1 MRAQMRLRTSIL
13 MLFVCGPA
21 WAADSWTTPYP
32 GIQHLYRTDA
42 TPNHI
47 HAIKVDLTAATI
59 RLHATKT
66 ADRQK
71 TVSAFAAQYGCVVAT
86 NADFFSYQGYGTI
99 GLAVGATER
108 WPNSTDTADEG
119 TVAIGR
125 DNRIEISLPQ
135 DIVDPPA
142 DWMSE
147 VVSGHPLLVDGGV
160 VSADTNCTTS
170 FCNRNPRTAAG
181 LSQDGHTLFLVVV
194 DGRSTVSLGMSLRE
208 LADLMV
214 ELGAWRALNLDGGG
228 SSTLFV
234 ANEGGVQ
241 NTPSDGMERVVGN
254 HLGVAVV
261 DPFGTLKGYVR
272 EDAITNTAGPIAG
285 ATVMLSTG
293 QMATTDANGLYSIAQ
308 VPRGDVTIAVMAT
321 GFDDA
326 SRAVFVAGDT
336 SWGSVALH
344 HPMVM
349 PDGGTADAAAADAA
363 GGGAGGGGAGGAG
376 GSPGNGDTPVDT
388 GGGCTLAAS
397 APTPPLWL
405 LILLPLC
412 ATRRLRSRRH

>member
-1 MRAQMRLRTSIL
+1 MRFRTLIVL
-13 MLFVCGPA
+13 LFVCGPA
-21 WAADSWTTPYP
+21 WAADRWTTPYP

-42 TPNHI
+42 TPNRI
-47 HAIKVDLTAATI
+47 HAIKVDLTTATL
-59 RLHATKT
+59 RLRATRT

-86 NADFFSYQGYGTI
+86 NGDFFSYQGYGTI
-99 GLAVGATER
+99 GLAMGAEER
-108 WPNSTDTADEG
+108 WPNSTDTTDEG
-119 TVAIGR
+119 TVAVGR
-125 DNRIEISLPQ
+125 DNRIEISRPQ

-147 VVSGHPLLVDGGV
+147 IVSGHPLLVDGGV

-181 LSQDGHTLFLVVV
+181 LSQDHHTLFLVVV
-194 DGRSTVSLGMSLRE
+194 DGRSTASVGMSLRE

-228 SSTLFV
+228 SSTMFV

-241 NTPSDGMERVVGN
+241 NAPSDGMERAVGN
-254 HLGVAVV
+254 HLGIAVV

-285 ATVMLSTG
+285 ATVILSSG
-293 QMATTDANGLYSIAQ
+293 QMATTDANGLYTIAQ
-308 VPRGDVTIAVMAT
+308 VPRGDVTIAVGAT

-326 SRAVFVAGDT
+326 MRTVFVSAGDT

-344 HPMVM
+344 HPTVT
-349 PDGGTADAAAADAA
+349 PDAGAPDAAAPDAA
-363 GGGAGGGGAGGAG
+363 GGGAGGAGGGAGNA
-376 GSPGNGDTPVDT
+376 DTPADR
-388 GGGCTLAAS
+388 GGGCTLATS
-397 APTPPLWL
+397 APTPSVWL
-405 LILLPLC
+405 FMLLPLG